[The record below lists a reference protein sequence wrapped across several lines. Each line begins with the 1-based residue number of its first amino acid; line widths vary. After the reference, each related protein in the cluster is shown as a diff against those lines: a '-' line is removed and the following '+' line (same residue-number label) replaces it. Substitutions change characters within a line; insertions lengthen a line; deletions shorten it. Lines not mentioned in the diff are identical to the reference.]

1 MSRLNAQCAAKSI
14 MQKVTA
20 GDEAQEF
27 LTRLDW
33 QGNLDCRFGGA
44 AFAARRI
51 PQSDRGCWRSAPSA
65 IPRLRINLA
74 APKTQ
79 IQSTGDDLPVGVP
92 VLQNLQRRVSNR
104 RWPRFSVSDGADD
117 IRVGAFGFELLL
129 DIRNE
134 EVARFRDSS
143 SEVDRFLAYL
153 LVKRGA
159 YKITRNPEDTA
170 DGDEEKR
177 GVGEEDFVVE
187 FDGLRVLSLEPVS

>member
-1 MSRLNAQCAAKSI
+1 M
-14 MQKVTA
+14 
-20 GDEAQEF
+20 
-27 LTRLDW
+27 
-33 QGNLDCRFGGA
+33 
-44 AFAARRI
+44 
-51 PQSDRGCWRSAPSA
+51 
-65 IPRLRINLA
+65 
-74 APKTQ
+74 
-79 IQSTGDDLPVGVP
+79 
-92 VLQNLQRRVSNR
+92 
-104 RWPRFSVSDGADD
+104 SDGADD
-117 IRVGAFGFELLL
+117 IRISAFGFELLL

-187 FDGLRVLSLEPVS
+187 FDGLTVLCSRSCMKTLRVTRKRRLAVAPY